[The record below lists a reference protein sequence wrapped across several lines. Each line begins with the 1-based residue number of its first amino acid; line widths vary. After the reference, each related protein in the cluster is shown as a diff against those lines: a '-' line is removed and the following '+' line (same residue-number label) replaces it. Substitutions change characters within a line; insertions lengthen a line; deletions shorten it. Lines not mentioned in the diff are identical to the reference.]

1 MVLGIAC
8 SCFMCFMFVG
18 CAFMEMGEW
27 RHLVSLDLECELSC
41 LSMLVFAL
49 HEDRWED
56 GFDWCIGLL
65 EDEELRIYEGWQK
78 ILRGVSLLDL
88 WEDRDES

>member
-1 MVLGIAC
+1 
-8 SCFMCFMFVG
+8 
-18 CAFMEMGEW
+18 
-27 RHLVSLDLECELSC
+27 
-41 LSMLVFAL
+41 
-49 HEDRWED
+49 
-56 GFDWCIGLL
+56 L